1 MAVHRQLHGTRVTR
15 ALLLLLVLVADLS
28 GGALAARADSAVAAD
43 HLERAARHFHRGE
56 LEAAVIEL
64 KNVLQA
70 DPGNLSARILLGR
83 VHLRQGLAASA
94 EKELSIALNL
104 GGDRDEIIGD
114 LGNALLLQRK
124 YADLLALTASDELL
138 VEVPV
143 DVLILRGR
151 AQFELGALD
160 DAGQT
165 FTRIRERDP
174 DNLAALIGL
183 AEVRRLGGA
192 FAASAALLERA
203 REIDPG
209 AAEIPYQQGELELA
223 RRRLERARGHFER
236 ALELAPDHARARLA
250 LAGVAYELGDTE
262 TALEQ
267 ATRVQQA
274 NPRDPIAAFVR
285 AQAAAR
291 LGDIE
296 QAKAALEQAQRS
308 VTTLPDDA
316 LARDPARLQ
325 IAGVVHYLARDYAR
339 ARDFLARFIKLR
351 PHHHGMRRLL
361 GLLELEA
368 GDAAEA
374 ASTLRPLLNVYPND
388 VDLLSALG
396 DAYLR
401 LGRHVE
407 AMSVFERAVEAGADE
422 SGPIGMPFAL
432 SRLRSGQT
440 DNAVEQLERAV
451 DLGTYSK
458 RSALLLAMVQLRRG
472 DTEGALRTAST
483 LTSSEP
489 DNPAAHNLV
498 GAVHLRAG
506 RYEAARAAFD
516 KALELAAAYRP
527 AAHNLARMDM
537 AAGDLD
543 AAQARY
549 AALLERD
556 QRDPQALMGMAEIAR
571 AEGDMET
578 AIGWLER
585 ASGRGEGHIAPQLAL
600 VALHLAN
607 DDPAQAVEVARRLED
622 RFPEN
627 GEVVHALARAQ
638 AAKGDVAAARTS
650 YRRAVRYS
658 GYDGDALLAIA
669 RGQVASG
676 DYDGARYTLT
686 KAADGSLAREALA
699 ARTRLELMLDEPE
712 AAAATVA
719 TLAERFPDAP
729 VLTVLRAAL
738 RERVG
743 DIAGAIAVLRA
754 GPTAAAVVVE
764 LQRMLRESGDRAAG
778 IAVLE
783 DYLDAQPGDVTAG
796 RALALAYLEA
806 QRLDD
811 ARVLHEKLLA
821 TLPDDAALTANL
833 ARIYQLQAR
842 DGARELAARAV
853 ELAPTWG
860 VTLDTLGWIL
870 VTEGEVEAG
879 LRRLRAA
886 LARDANPL
894 TRYHLAVALQ
904 QLGRGDEARGELD
917 RILRDSPGIGW
928 IGEVRALRDALD

>member
-1 MAVHRQLHGTRVTR
+1 MADHQQPRATACGR
-15 ALLLLLVLVADLS
+15 ALLLLLLLTDLS
-28 GGALAARADSAVAAD
+28 GGALAARADSAISAD

-56 LEAAVIEL
+56 LAAAVIEL
-64 KNVLQA
+64 KNVLQS

-83 VHLRQGLAASA
+83 VNLRQGLAASA

-124 YADLLALTASDELL
+124 YDDLLALTASDELL

-143 DVLILRGR
+143 DVLVLRGR
-151 AQFELGALD
+151 AQLELGALD
-160 DAGQT
+160 DAGYT
-165 FTRIRERDP
+165 FARAREREP
-174 DNLAALIGL
+174 GNLAALIGL

-192 FAASAALLERA
+192 FDESAALLRRA
-203 REIDPG
+203 LEAEPD
-209 AAEIPYQQGELELA
+209 AAEVPYQQGELALA
-223 RRRLERARGHFER
+223 RRRLERAREHFER
-236 ALELAPDHARARLA
+236 ALQLAPEHARARLA

-262 TALEQ
+262 TALAQ
-267 ATRVQQA
+267 ATRVQEA

-296 QAKAALEQAQRS
+296 QAKAALDDAQRS

-368 GDAAEA
+368 GEAADA
-374 ASTLRPLLNVYPND
+374 ASTLRPLLDVYPDD

-422 SGPIGMPFAL
+422 TGRIGMPFAL

-440 DNAVEQLERAV
+440 DSAVEQLERAV
-451 DLGTYSK
+451 DLGSYSK

-472 DTEGALRTAST
+472 DTQGALRTANA
-483 LTSSEP
+483 LTSAEP
-489 DNPAAHNLV
+489 ENPAARNLV

-506 RYEAARAAFD
+506 SNRDARTAFE
-516 KALELAAAYRP
+516 KALELAPGYRP

-537 AAGDLD
+537 VAGDL
-543 AAQARY
+543 AAARARY
-549 AALLERD
+549 TALLEHD

-571 AEGDMET
+571 AEDDLEA

-585 ASGRGEGHIAPQLAL
+585 ASGRGEAHIAPQLAL
-600 VALHLAN
+600 VALHLAG
-607 DDPAQAVEVARRLED
+607 DDPAQAVTVARRLED

-627 GEVVHALARAQ
+627 GEVVHALARAL
-638 AAKGDVAAARTS
+638 AANGDVGAARTS
-650 YRRAVRYS
+650 FRRAVRYS

-686 KAADGSLAREALA
+686 KAADGSLALDALA
-699 ARTRLELMLDEPE
+699 ARTRLELMLDESE

-729 VLTVLRAAL
+729 ERTVLRAAL
-738 RERVG
+738 REHAG
-743 DIAGAIAVLRA
+743 DVAGAVALLRD
-754 GPTAAAVVVE
+754 GPAASAVVVE
-764 LQRMLRESGDRAAG
+764 LQRLLRESGERDAG
-778 IAVLE
+778 ITVLE
-783 DYLDAQPGDVTAG
+783 DHLDNAPGDIAAA
-796 RALALAYLEA
+796 RALAMAYLEA
-806 QRLDD
+806 QRLDE
-811 ARVLHEKLLA
+811 ARVLHEELLA
-821 TLPDDAALTANL
+821 VRPADAALTANL
-833 ARIYQLQAR
+833 ARIYQLQGR

-870 VTEGEVEAG
+870 VTAGETEAG

-894 TRYHLAVALQ
+894 TRYHLAVALR
-904 QLGRGDEARGELD
+904 QLGRSDEARSELD

-928 IGEVRALRDALD
+928 IGEVHELRESLD